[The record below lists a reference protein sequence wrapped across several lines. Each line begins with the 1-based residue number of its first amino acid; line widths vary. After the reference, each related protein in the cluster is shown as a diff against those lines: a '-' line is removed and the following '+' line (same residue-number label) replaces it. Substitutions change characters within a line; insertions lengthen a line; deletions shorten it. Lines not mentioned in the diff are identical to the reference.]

1 MTSFLM
7 LTVLTVTGQGIL
19 RAGPPSNDMSD
30 TTTIYFRS
38 DIALSSPRLPII
50 VSWLWAGLGER
61 EEAYPFL

>member
-1 MTSFLM
+1 M
-7 LTVLTVTGQGIL
+7 LTVPTVTGQGISQADL
-19 RAGPPSNDMSD
+19 HSNDMSD

-38 DIALSSPRLPII
+38 DIALPSPRLPTI